1 MRPLRIE
8 EIVPLDRYGPLR
20 DAYRARVIAY
30 KRTRRVAL
38 GESATLLFEDR
49 ETLRFQVQEMLWVER
64 IREPEKVQAEID
76 VYNELMPGA
85 GELSATLFLEILE
98 ASEIRPT
105 LERLVGLD
113 RHVQLVLGEG
123 GGRDA
128 VSRAVRPPP
137 VRGASGS
144 PRSSTCAFRSARRA
158 AGASATPACA
168 RACGSTTRTTG
179 ARRRSPAVR
188 ESLVATSRA
197 SPRPCSTA
205 RLRLTR
211 PDGLRSPPA
220 RCALRLRF
228 VLEMAHSG

>member
-20 DAYRARVIAY
+20 DAYRERVIAY

-38 GESATLLFEDR
+38 GERATLLFEDR
-49 ETLRFQVQEMLWVER
+49 ETLRFQIQEMLWVER

-98 ASEIRPT
+98 SSEIRPT

-123 GGRDA
+123 AAETPFHAEFDPRQLEEQRISA
-128 VSRAVRPPP
+128 VQYLRFPLGDEGSRRLGDSSLRARVRADHPHY
-137 VRGASGS
+137 
-144 PRSSTCAFRSARRA
+144 RREDEL
-158 AGASATPACA
+158 P
-168 RACGSTTRTTG
+168 
-179 ARRRSPAVR
+179 PAVR
-188 ESLVATSRA
+188 ESLVATLVREPAALIRA
-197 SPRPCSTA
+197 
-205 RLRLTR
+205 
-211 PDGLRSPPA
+211 
-220 RCALRLRF
+220 
-228 VLEMAHSG
+228 